1 MSVARVRVVVV
12 LLGSLY
18 LASCADEGSG
28 PTSLIVTDLYQNG
41 LGISANAS
49 PIANANANGGNF
61 GTPLSG
67 GEEVPARASRAQGSA
82 IFQLSHDGTELD
94 YRLIVA
100 NIENVVQAHIH
111 LAVAGVN
118 GPIVVWLYPSTAV
131 GPLAPSGGGRI
142 SGPIA
147 TGTITAANFTGP
159 LLGDPMS
166 DLVDALQSG
175 GAYVNVH
182 TNDGVAPTNTGPG
195 DFPGGEVRGQIE
207 HRGH

>member
-1 MSVARVRVVVV
+1 MSVARIRVVVV

-18 LASCADEGSG
+18 FASCSNVGSEPTG
-28 PTSLIVTDLYQNG
+28 PIVTGLYQNG
-41 LGISANAS
+41 LDISASAS
-49 PIANANANGGNF
+49 PSANANANGGNF

-94 YRLIVA
+94 HRLIVA

-111 LAVAGVN
+111 LAVAGAN
-118 GPIVVWLYPSTAV
+118 GGIVVWLYPSTAA
-131 GPLAPSGGGRI
+131 GPPAPNGGGRI
-142 SGPIA
+142 SGTIA
-147 TGTITAANFTGP
+147 AGTITAANFVGS
-159 LLGDPMS
+159 LAGDPMS
-166 DLVDALQSG
+166 DLVAALQSG